1 MKRILLLLC
10 LGILFVTLQS
20 TLLSLPILQRIRPDI
35 VLILIL
41 NFALSFSPI
50 WGGILSLFLG
60 YLMDLFSGNT
70 FGLFTFSRP
79 MVFYIAQI
87 IKDRFFL
94 ENFQSKFLFT
104 FSIGLIEGL
113 IILILL
119 KALNPGPHTHLYP
132 LFYTYLLPQS
142 FFTGLFALLLIPFF
156 DKRLFLS
163 SPHGRG

>member
-10 LGILFVTLQS
+10 IGVLFITLQS

-41 NFALSFSPI
+41 NFALSLSLL
-50 WGGILSLFLG
+50 WGGILSLLLG

-79 MVFYIAQI
+79 MVFYTAQI

-113 IILILL
+113 LILILL
-119 KALNPGPHTHLYP
+119 KALNPGPHIHLYP
-132 LFYTYLLPQS
+132 LFYTHLLPQS
-142 FFTGLFALLLIPFF
+142 FLTGLLAPVLMPFF
-156 DKRLFLS
+156 SKRLFLNP
-163 SPHGRG
+163 PHGRG

>member
-1 MKRILLLLC
+1 MKRILLTLSA
-10 LGILFVTLQS
+10 GILFVTLQT

-41 NFALSFSPI
+41 IYALSLPPI
-50 WGGILSLFLG
+50 LGGLLSLFLG

-79 MVFYIAQI
+79 MVFYMAKI

-94 ENFQSKFLFT
+94 ENFQSRFFLT

-113 IILILL
+113 LLLIFLR
-119 KALNPGPHTHLYP
+119 ALNPGPRSHLYP
-132 LFYTYLLPQS
+132 LFYSCLLPQS
-142 FFTGLFALLLIPFF
+142 FFTGLLALILIPLFNN
-156 DKRLFLS
+156 RLFLFYQQ
-163 SPHGRG
+163 GRG

>member
-1 MKRILLLLC
+1 MKRILLSLGV
-10 LGILFVTLQS
+10 GILFVTLQT

-41 NFALSFSPI
+41 VYALSFPPI
-50 WGGILSLFLG
+50 LGGILSLFLG

-70 FGLFTFSRP
+70 LGLFTFSRP

-94 ENFQSKFLFT
+94 ENFQSRYLFA

-113 IILILL
+113 LILVLL
-119 KALNPGPHTHLYP
+119 KALNPGPHSHLYP
-132 LFYTYLLPQS
+132 LFYTHLLPQS
-142 FFTGLFALLLIPFF
+142 FFSGLFALFLIPLFN
-156 DKRLFLS
+156 KRLFLIRK
-163 SPHGRG
+163 HERG